1 MVLTCINDV
10 VRSGEH
16 SYKQLF
22 SRSPP
27 FDEERAMQTPV
38 EIEFQEMVA
47 NSVVQDMIADHVK
60 KLEQLYGRITAC
72 RIVVKG
78 PGKRHK
84 TGGLYDINIRLALPN
99 GRDVDIGRTPK
110 EDERYSDLP
119 FAIND
124 AFKRAGRR
132 LQDSAR
138 RMEGMVKSHED
149 QPVGTV
155 VRLDPAGQFGFL
167 RANDGA
173 EVYFHRNSV
182 LGGQFSDLAVGSR
195 VVFADEIGEKGAQA
209 TTVKPLG
216 KHGLRV

>member
-1 MVLTCINDV
+1 
-10 VRSGEH
+10 
-16 SYKQLF
+16 
-22 SRSPP
+22 
-27 FDEERAMQTPV
+27 MQTPV

-47 NSVVQDMIADHVK
+47 SPAVQDMIEDHVK

-72 RIVVKG
+72 RIAVKG
-78 PGKRHK
+78 PGNRHK
-84 TGGLYDINIRLALPN
+84 TGGLYDVSIRLALPD
-99 GRDVDIGRTPK
+99 GREVDIGRTPK
-110 EDERYSDLP
+110 DDERHSDLP

-138 RMEGMVKSHED
+138 RMEGMVKSHEG

-155 VRLDPAGQFGFL
+155 VRLDPAGEFGFI
-167 RANDGA
+167 RSSDG
-173 EVYFHRNSV
+173 EEIYFHRNSLV
-182 LGGQFSDLAVGSR
+182 DVPFSELAVGSR

-209 TTVKPLG
+209 TTVKLLG